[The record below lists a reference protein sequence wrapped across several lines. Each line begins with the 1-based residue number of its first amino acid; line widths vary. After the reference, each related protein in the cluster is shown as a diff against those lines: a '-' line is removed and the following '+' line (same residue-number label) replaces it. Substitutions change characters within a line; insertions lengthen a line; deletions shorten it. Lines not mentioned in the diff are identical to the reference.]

1 MSQDAPLARAHAL
14 TAPEPAAHTPD
25 EEMPMRSNFL
35 LSLPLALLVAVGCN
49 NAPAPANA
57 APIDAKVAEVVKP
70 AEVKP
75 AEVKPEVKLAAADPA
90 KTAAAAEEEGCIYKD
105 AHQDK
110 PHDEAD
116 CPHGGGEHGA
126 PAGTGTPGHYGAAF
140 ALKQVEPL
148 GKVLA
153 AKGDLK
159 DPVLVSGEVESV
171 CQKKGCWLVVKDGE
185 AHARILM
192 KDHAFTVPMDTK
204 GKPVVVEG
212 TLEARTFNEAQVK
225 HLEKD
230 AGGDP
235 TAVAGERTEYVLTAT
250 GIELKNS

>member
-1 MSQDAPLARAHAL
+1 
-14 TAPEPAAHTPD
+14 
-25 EEMPMRSNFL
+25 MRSNFL
-35 LSLPLALLVAVGCN
+35 LSLPLALLVVVGCN
-49 NAPAPANA
+49 NTPAPANA
-57 APIDAKVAEVVKP
+57 EAKIAEIVKP

-75 AEVKPEVKLAAADPA
+75 AEVKLAAAEPA
-90 KTAAAAEEEGCIYKD
+90 KTAAAEEEGCIYKD
-105 AHQDK
+105 ANQDK

-126 PAGTGTPGHYGAAF
+126 PAGAGTPGHYGAAF

>member
-1 MSQDAPLARAHAL
+1 
-14 TAPEPAAHTPD
+14 
-25 EEMPMRSNFL
+25 MRSNFL
-35 LSLPLALLVAVGCN
+35 LSLPLALLVAAGCN
-49 NAPAPANA
+49 NAPAPAA
-57 APIDAKVAEVVKP
+57 QVPAEVKVAEVAKP

-75 AEVKPEVKLAAADPA
+75 AEVKLAAAEPDKA
-90 KTAAAAEEEGCIYKD
+90 AAAAEEEGCIYKD
-105 AHQDK
+105 AHQEK
-110 PHDEAD
+110 PHDEAG
-116 CPHGGGEHGA
+116 CPHGGEPGA
-126 PAGTGTPGHYGAAF
+126 APGSTTPGHYGAAF
-140 ALKQVEPL
+140 ALKETKPL
-148 GKVLA
+148 AQILA
-153 AKGDLK
+153 AKGDMK
-159 DPVLVSGEVESV
+159 DPVQVSGEVESV

-230 AGGDP
+230 GGGDP
-235 TAVAGERTEYVLTAT
+235 AAVAGERTEYVLTAT

>member
-1 MSQDAPLARAHAL
+1 
-14 TAPEPAAHTPD
+14 
-25 EEMPMRSNFL
+25 MRSNFL
-35 LSLPLALLVAVGCN
+35 LSLPLALLVVVGCDN
-49 NAPAPANA
+49 TPAPAAQTPAA
-57 APIDAKVAEVVKP
+57 APVAEVAKP

-75 AEVKPEVKLAAADPA
+75 AEVKVAAAEPA
-90 KTAAAAEEEGCIYKD
+90 KADAAAEEEGCIYKD

-110 PHDEAD
+110 PH
-116 CPHGGGEHGA
+116 GEEGCGANGA

-140 ALKQVEPL
+140 ALKDAKPL
-148 GKVLA
+148 GQVLA
-153 AKGDLK
+153 AKGDMK
-159 DPVLVSGEVESV
+159 APVLVSGEVESV
-171 CQKKGCWLVVKDGE
+171 CQKAGCWLVVKDGE

-230 AGGDP
+230 GGGDP
-235 TAVAGERTEYVLTAT
+235 AAVAGERTEYVLTAT

>member
-1 MSQDAPLARAHAL
+1 
-14 TAPEPAAHTPD
+14 
-25 EEMPMRSNFL
+25 MRSNFL
-35 LSLPLALLVAVGCN
+35 LSLPLALIVATGCN
-49 NAPAPANA
+49 NAPAPANQ
-57 APIDAKVAEVVKP
+57 APVDAKVAEAVKP

-75 AEVKPEVKLAAADPA
+75 AEVKVAAAEPA
-90 KTAAAAEEEGCIYKD
+90 KPADAAAEEEGCIYKD
-105 AHQDK
+105 TQKDK
-110 PHDEAD
+110 PHDDEAG
-116 CPHGGGEHGA
+116 CPHGGGEQAA
-126 PAGTGTPGHYGAAF
+126 PSGTPGHYGAAF

-153 AKGDLK
+153 AKGDFK
-159 DPVLVSGEVESV
+159 EPVLVSGEVESV

-185 AHARILM
+185 AQARILM

-230 AGGDP
+230 GGGDP
-235 TAVAGERTEYVLTAT
+235 AAVAGERTEYVLTAT

>member
-1 MSQDAPLARAHAL
+1 
-14 TAPEPAAHTPD
+14 
-25 EEMPMRSNFL
+25 MRSNFL
-35 LSLPLALLVAVGCN
+35 LSLPLALIVAAGCN
-49 NAPAPANA
+49 NAPAPAA
-57 APIDAKVAEVVKP
+57 KVEAKVAEVVNP

-75 AEVKPEVKLAAADPA
+75 AEVKLAAADPA
-90 KTAAAAEEEGCIYKD
+90 KAAAAEEEGCIYKD
-105 AHQDK
+105 ANQDK

-116 CPHGGGEHGA
+116 CPHGGGEGA

-140 ALKQVEPL
+140 TLKQVERL

-185 AHARILM
+185 AQARILM

-212 TLEARTFNEAQVK
+212 LLEARTFNEAQVK

-250 GIELKNS
+250 GIELKDA

>member
-1 MSQDAPLARAHAL
+1 
-14 TAPEPAAHTPD
+14 
-25 EEMPMRSNFL
+25 MRSNFL
-35 LSLPLALLVAVGCN
+35 LSLPLALLVAAGCN
-49 NAPAPANA
+49 NAPAPA
-57 APIDAKVAEVVKP
+57 APAPADVKV

-75 AEVKPEVKLAAADPA
+75 ADVKPADVKLAAAEPDKA
-90 KTAAAAEEEGCIYKD
+90 AAAAEEEGCIYKD

-110 PHDEAD
+110 PHEEAG
-116 CPHGGGEHGA
+116 CPHGDGEAA
-126 PAGTGTPGHYGAAF
+126 PTGTTTPGHYGAAF
-140 ALKQVEPL
+140 ALKEAKPL
-148 GKVLA
+148 GQILA
-153 AKGDLK
+153 AKGDMK
-159 DPVLVSGEVESV
+159 DPVQVSGEVESV

-230 AGGDP
+230 GGGDP
-235 TAVAGERTEYVLTAT
+235 AAVAGERTEYVLTAT